1 MLSFIGNIFNF
12 LGKIL
17 PLMFAWKAGKDSA
30 QADVLEKETEIVED
44 KNETKRNV
52 DRMSDDTVRKQ
63 LRDNWTKQK

>member
-1 MLSFIGNIFNF
+1 
-12 LGKIL
+12 
-17 PLMFAWKAGKDSA
+17 MFAWKAGKDSA

>member
-1 MLSFIGNIFNF
+1 MLSFIGNIFSF

-44 KNETKRNV
+44 KNETERNV

>member
-1 MLSFIGNIFNF
+1 MLSFIGNIFSF

-52 DRMSDDTVRKQ
+52 DRMSDDAVRKQ

>member
-1 MLSFIGNIFNF
+1 MLSFLGNIFSF

-44 KNETKRNV
+44 KNETKRDV
-52 DRMSDDTVRKQ
+52 DRMSDDAVRKQ